1 MRTQQKKLKKPKNKF
16 NFDNIL
22 SLNRNLDLSIMKEID
37 KWFKL
42 VSEHTGMIYT
52 PADEKEYAQLTQRFS
67 NSCVLFWFNDD
78 LNGFG
83 FKVIIDDEVYL
94 SGDAYE
100 FSDKVNIFTKL
111 MSDINNYIKWHS
123 VREVIDELNKI
134 NNGIKQYFIDKK
146 KSELLKD
153 FQ

>member
-1 MRTQQKKLKKPKNKF
+1 MRTQQKKLKKPKIKF

-22 SLNRNLDLSIMKEID
+22 SLNRNLDLSNNKEID

-52 PADEKEYAQLTQRFS
+52 PADEKEYAKLTQRFS
-67 NSCVLFWFNDD
+67 NSCVFFWFNDVVKE
-78 LNGFG
+78 FY
-83 FKVIIDDEVYL
+83 FKVVLDDEVYL
-94 SGDAYE
+94 SSDAYE
-100 FSDKVNIFTKL
+100 FRDKVNFYTDMFKPGEYL
-111 MSDINNYIKWHS
+111 MWHS
-123 VREVIDELNKI
+123 VREVIDELKKI
-134 NNGIKQYFIDKK
+134 NNGIKQYYIDKK

>member
-1 MRTQQKKLKKPKNKF
+1 MKPQQKKPEIKF

-22 SLNRNLDLSIMKEID
+22 SLNRNLDLSNMKEID

-52 PADEKEYAQLTQRFS
+52 PADEKVYAKLTQRFS
-67 NSCVLFWFNDD
+67 NSCVFFGFNDID
-78 LNGFG
+78 KTFY
-83 FKVIIDDEVYL
+83 FKVVLDDEVFL

-100 FSDKVNIFTKL
+100 FRDKVNIFTNLFKPGDYL
-111 MSDINNYIKWHS
+111 MKHS
-123 VREVIDELNKI
+123 VREFIDELKKI
-134 NNGIKQYFIDKK
+134 NNGIKQYYIDKK
-146 KSELLKD
+146 KKELLKD